1 MNFSNIPPIQSEN
14 NNALLARRTKCE
26 VWTRVMGYHR
36 PVLSFNMGKK
46 SEHYSRQHFSETAS
60 LNSDFCKKYA

>member
-1 MNFSNIPPIQSEN
+1 MDLSNSSVAQPNDNVVQQK
-14 NNALLARRTKCE
+14 RTKCE

-46 SEHYSRQHFSETAS
+46 SEHYSRQHFGETVS
-60 LNSDFCKKYA
+60 LNSEFCKKYA